1 MNQFRQ
7 FEICCDASIKT
18 FPNGRTFGCAGAILI
33 GENKESFQIIPDCTN
48 NKAELMAMYL
58 AVKMAHELT
67 MLYGKCDITIYAD
80 SKITVY
86 GLKVWMDDWLKSMDE
101 RGVMYN
107 YENKPVKNQHL
118 YLMII
123 SYIIINNLR
132 IKIRH
137 QKGHVKLTPGK
148 LAMAN
153 RVFYESNGYYL
164 DQDSI
169 YRISLYNSIIDK
181 DTRNLLQNVNTNDYP
196 YRKEETDLAMMC
208 RYTIPDDYKK
218 YIL

>member
-1 MNQFRQ
+1 
-7 FEICCDASIKT
+7 
-18 FPNGRTFGCAGAILI
+18 
-33 GENKESFQIIPDCTN
+33 
-48 NKAELMAMYL
+48 
-58 AVKMAHELT
+58 
-67 MLYGKCDITIYAD
+67 
-80 SKITVY
+80 
-86 GLKVWMDDWLKSMDE
+86 
-101 RGVMYN
+101 MYN

-148 LAMAN
+148 LDIAN
-153 RVFYESNGYYL
+153 RMFYESNGYYL

>member
-1 MNQFRQ
+1 
-7 FEICCDASIKT
+7 
-18 FPNGRTFGCAGAILI
+18 
-33 GENKESFQIIPDCTN
+33 
-48 NKAELMAMYL
+48 
-58 AVKMAHELT
+58 

-123 SYIIINNLR
+123 SYIIINNLK